1 MTTREQSSKVEFSR
15 ATLLKT
21 AKQISEPCFTIV
33 EAAYKEELKLLKD
46 ELIKKTNEVSSLIS
60 KSEDLQ
66 GTVDFLNEKI
76 VGFKETIAKS
86 EKAQRLEKLQ
96 EELKEAKEAAFYWEC
111 RYDNRG
117 KEYRE
122 AERKAAAREKEKG
135 AALRKVAHSE
145 NRIKNLEK
153 KLHHYLNG

>member
-1 MTTREQSSKVEFSR
+1 MTTREQSPKVEFNR

-117 KEYRE
+117 E